1 MAPVDSSDVLAQAC
15 AAGLGGFLSTSI
27 LYPLDTLKTRIQS
40 KNKAFPISGD
50 VEEGQGNAL
59 NKVDSQ
65 GVVMSLYR
73 GIQYKAAEATVSKF
87 LYFYAYTFLSQASSA
102 NGNSSVSTGMDLLLG
117 YLSEISHRPLTIPME
132 VIATRLQT
140 SNEGSSS
147 VADMVSEIA
156 SESGISGF
164 YKGLRAY
171 LILGLQPAIQY
182 TLFQRVKTFYLSR
195 YKRNTF
201 ALTAIEAFVLGAIAR
216 SIATIILFPYIRAKV
231 LAQTQKNDSASVEN
245 ALIDGQIRSK
255 NEESTLNTLRQVY
268 QEDGVVGLYQ
278 GLGPEIMRGAMSA
291 ALMLM
296 IKEKLQTYITFLFV
310 LAKSF

>member
-15 AAGLGGFLSTSI
+15 AAGLGGFLSTTI

-40 KNKAFPISGD
+40 KNKAFANHEE
-50 VEEGQGNAL
+50 VEEGQSKAVS
-59 NKVDSQ
+59 KIDSE
-65 GVVMSLYR
+65 GAIMSLYR

-102 NGNSSVSTGMDLLLG
+102 NGTNSMSTGMDLFLG

-140 SNEGSSS
+140 SSENSPS
-147 VADMVSEIA
+147 VADIVSQIA
-156 SESGISGF
+156 SESGVSGF

-182 TLFQRVKTFYLSR
+182 TLFQRVKVFYLSR
-195 YKRNTF
+195 YKRNMF
-201 ALTAIEAFVLGAIAR
+201 ALTALEAFFLGAIAR

-231 LAQTQKNDSASVEN
+231 LAQTQKNDPGSVEN
-245 ALIDGQIRSK
+245 ELYDSQIRSNK
-255 NEESTLNTLRQVY
+255 EESTLDTLRQVY
-268 QEDGVVGLYQ
+268 QEDGVVGLYR

-291 ALMLM
+291 ALTLM